1 MKKEPNNI
9 YRKKL
14 WMISSGAKKEMKE
27 HPNYYNNIL
36 TNYPEEM
43 SNIHHEIILK
53 DLPRTFPDKK
63 DEELYYKKLEN
74 ILIAYSRRNP
84 FLGYCQG
91 FNFIVYFILKII
103 KKEEEAFWLFVQIIE
118 KILPLNYYSNVLG
131 VLVYSA
137 LIEQLLFQFLP
148 ELFSFIQKN
157 DYEIHITNLL
167 YKWLLS
173 LFIENFPEKLSLIIW
188 DALFLNGDIIL
199 FKASLGVLRNL
210 KPQIMKVNSIKELN
224 SLFEQK
230 IQELQDPTVMIYFLL
245 LRKFDFDVKQL
256 YLIRRDVENQLQNSV
271 IEKIKSHSPKKTNKR
286 INDNEIYNSEEI
298 QNFLVLQYID
308 PLEIIDN
315 YCDNVDNYQ
324 NNSYQR
330 LSIKSKNEIWNEL
343 LVNRYCFDSEDNE
356 NISCKSKKIINLK
369 SIFIKVK
376 TSKCFLSLL
385 NSFNK

>member
-1 MKKEPNNI
+1 
-9 YRKKL
+9 
-14 WMISSGAKKEMKE
+14 
-27 HPNYYNNIL
+27 
-36 TNYPEEM
+36 
-43 SNIHHEIILK
+43 
-53 DLPRTFPDKK
+53 
-63 DEELYYKKLEN
+63 
-74 ILIAYSRRNP
+74 
-84 FLGYCQG
+84 
-91 FNFIVYFILKII
+91 
-103 KKEEEAFWLFVQIIE
+103 
-118 KILPLNYYSNVLG
+118 
-131 VLVYSA
+131 
-137 LIEQLLFQFLP
+137 
-148 ELFSFIQKN
+148 
-157 DYEIHITNLL
+157 
-167 YKWLLS
+167 
-173 LFIENFPEKLSLIIW
+173 
-188 DALFLNGDIIL
+188 
-199 FKASLGVLRNL
+199 
-210 KPQIMKVNSIKELN
+210 MKVNSIKEIN

-343 LVNRYCFDSEDNE
+343 LVNRYYFDSEDNE

>member
-53 DLPRTFPDKK
+53 DLPRTFQDKK
-63 DEELYYKKLEN
+63 DEELYNKKLEN

-286 INDNEIYNSEEI
+286 INDNKIYNSEEI

-324 NNSYQR
+324 NNNYQR
-330 LSIKSKNEIWNEL
+330 LSIKSKNETWNEL
-343 LVNRYCFDSEDNE
+343 LVNRYYFDSEDNE

>member
-53 DLPRTFPDKK
+53 DLPRTFPDKN

-230 IQELQDPTVMIYFLL
+230 IKEFQDPTVMIYFLL

-271 IEKIKSHSPKKTNKR
+271 IEKIRSHSPKKTNKR
-286 INDNEIYNSEEI
+286 NNDNEIYNSEEI
-298 QNFLVLQYID
+298 QNFLVLQYIA

-324 NNSYQR
+324 NNYQR

-343 LVNRYCFDSEDNE
+343 LVNRYCLDSEDNE

-385 NSFNK
+385 NSFKK